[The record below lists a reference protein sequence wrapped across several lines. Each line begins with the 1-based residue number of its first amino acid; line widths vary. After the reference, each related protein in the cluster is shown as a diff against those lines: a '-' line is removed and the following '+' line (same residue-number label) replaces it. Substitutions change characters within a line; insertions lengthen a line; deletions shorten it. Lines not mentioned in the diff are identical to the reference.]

1 MYAKSKKDNCY
12 DVAMQ
17 VENIIKD
24 YDLNS
29 FDLDMADI
37 KSTVREIALENEMN
51 LWLIQRDTDN
61 GLYTIKYGESLNPV
75 YIGNIWTT
83 IKKSNLSENFT
94 ESNSQFNF
102 SKIINLKDDSEV
114 LLVLVARLV
123 PVRYVANLWR
133 NQFIVIS
140 IIIVA
145 LTAIFAVVVAR
156 NITRPISSLN
166 NAAKSLA
173 KGKYDTKFEAE
184 GYLEIEELS
193 DTLNYAVSELAK
205 LDSYQK
211 ELIANV
217 SHDLRTPLT
226 LIAGYSEMMR
236 DYPSEITQDNLQII
250 IDEANRL
257 TTLVNAILDLSK
269 LQSKTDITAN
279 EEINVTELIENII
292 KRNNELLTQTECT
305 VKFEYNK
312 DVYVFYE
319 QSKLET
325 IIYNFLS
332 NAINYCGDDKTV
344 IVRQTLEKEYVKI
357 SFIDHGIGIA
367 KEHINDIW
375 NRYYKI
381 NKNHDRKQEGTGIGL
396 AIVKSVLDR
405 YGSEYGVESEEGKG
419 SEFWFKLKIMDKN
432 KEMEMKQDEK

>member
-1 MYAKSKKDNCY
+1 MKKSRITLTWKTFIYFVVFAGLIVSSFWLLEIYFLEGMYAKSKKDNCY

-123 PVRYVANLWR
+123 PVRYIANLWR
-133 NQFIVIS
+133 NQFILIS

-156 NITRPISSLN
+156 NITRPISPVLTS
-166 NAAKSLA
+166 SITIS
-173 KGKYDTKFEAE
+173 KYCSAVCPEP
-184 GYLEIEELS
+184 EI
-193 DTLNYAVSELAK
+193 
-205 LDSYQK
+205 
-211 ELIANV
+211 
-217 SHDLRTPLT
+217 
-226 LIAGYSEMMR
+226 
-236 DYPSEITQDNLQII
+236 
-250 IDEANRL
+250 
-257 TTLVNAILDLSK
+257 
-269 LQSKTDITAN
+269 
-279 EEINVTELIENII
+279 
-292 KRNNELLTQTECT
+292 
-305 VKFEYNK
+305 
-312 DVYVFYE
+312 
-319 QSKLET
+319 
-325 IIYNFLS
+325 
-332 NAINYCGDDKTV
+332 
-344 IVRQTLEKEYVKI
+344 
-357 SFIDHGIGIA
+357 
-367 KEHINDIW
+367 
-375 NRYYKI
+375 
-381 NKNHDRKQEGTGIGL
+381 
-396 AIVKSVLDR
+396 
-405 YGSEYGVESEEGKG
+405 
-419 SEFWFKLKIMDKN
+419 
-432 KEMEMKQDEK
+432 